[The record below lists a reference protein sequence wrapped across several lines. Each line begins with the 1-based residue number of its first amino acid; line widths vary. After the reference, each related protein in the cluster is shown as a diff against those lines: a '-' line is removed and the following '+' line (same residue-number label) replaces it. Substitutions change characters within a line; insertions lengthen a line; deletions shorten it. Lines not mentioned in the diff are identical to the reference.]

1 MQPDQD
7 PIRVPWD
14 IITWQNEALMLPI
27 EQVRDKAVENLNTLS
42 GMLSNLNVLAATDHQ
57 ADCQNEL
64 CDEVVETTLVAVLMT
79 AVSAAIFILGAAQR
93 NPDGV
98 RIISPVAPQM
108 N

>member
-1 MQPDQD
+1 MQPHEE

-27 EQVRDKAVENLNTLS
+27 EQVRDKAVENLNQLND
-42 GMLSNLNVLAATDHQ
+42 MLSNLNVLVATDHP
-57 ADCQNEL
+57 ADFQNEL
-64 CDEVVETTLVAVLMT
+64 CDEVVETALVAAIKT
-79 AVSAAIFILGAAQR
+79 ALSAGIFILGAAQR

-98 RIISPVAPQM
+98 QIISPVAPQM

>member
-1 MQPDQD
+1 MESDRD
-7 PIRVPWD
+7 GIHVPWD
-14 IITWQNEALMLPI
+14 IIAWQNEALMLPI
-27 EQVRDKAVENLNTLS
+27 EQVRDKAVENLNILS
-42 GMLSNLNVLAATDHQ
+42 GMLSNLNVLAGSDHQ
-57 ADCQNEL
+57 ENFQNEL

-79 AVSAAIFILGAAQR
+79 AVSAAIYILGAAQR